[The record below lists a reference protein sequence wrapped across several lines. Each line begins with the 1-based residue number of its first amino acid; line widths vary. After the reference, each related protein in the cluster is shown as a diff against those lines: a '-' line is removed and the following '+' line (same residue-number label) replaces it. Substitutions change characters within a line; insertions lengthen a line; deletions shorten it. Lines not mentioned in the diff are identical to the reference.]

1 MIWYFAYGS
10 NMNPARLADQR
21 LKERAVRMGRRI
33 GGRLDG
39 WRLVF
44 NKVAR
49 APAGAAAAN
58 IVEASGEVVHGSLNE
73 MPDAGLEVLDI
84 WEGVAGGHYE
94 RRAVPVVRADTGET
108 VEAVAYVALKVGD
121 GLKPTR
127 EYLSHLLAGSGL
139 LPVGYREKLK
149 EIPTLD

>member
-1 MIWYFAYGS
+1 M
-10 NMNPARLADQR
+10 
-21 LKERAVRMGRRI
+21 
-33 GGRLDG
+33 
-39 WRLVF
+39 
-44 NKVAR
+44 
-49 APAGAAAAN
+49 
-58 IVEASGEVVHGSLNE
+58 HGTLNE
-73 MPDAGLEVLDI
+73 MPDAGLAVLDV

-94 RRAVPVVRADTGET
+94 RRTVPVVRADT

-139 LPVGYREKLK
+139 LPVGYRKKLK